1 MSNGVKIAAII
12 AAGVVLAAL
21 LLSTWQPFGGAYVT
35 LNEVAAIKM
44 SVDR

>member
-1 MSNGVKIAAII
+1 MSNGVKI

-21 LLSTWQPFGGAYVT
+21 FLSTWRPLAGSSVT

-44 SVDR
+44 SVGR